1 MDVNDHYPQFIAAP
15 YSVEVSEVS
24 TSDLVFVTVL
34 TSRGTE
40 KTMYL
45 LLILSMLLKQLK
57 SLLYILITINSS
69 Q

>member
-40 KTMYL
+40 KNLHVFVAYL
-45 LLILSMLLKQLK
+45 VNVVKTVKVSII
-57 SLLYILITINSS
+57 YFDYY
-69 Q
+69 